1 MPSIWTDRRNSTMQE
16 RERPVGNDALNRI
29 IGGSPVGVAV
39 RLVLLSI
46 VVGFIL
52 HTAGIDPKD
61 IFRSME
67 QLIQRIWNLG
77 LEPLRHLWTWFLIG
91 AVVVVPIWLLIR
103 LTRGLTGK

>member
-1 MPSIWTDRRNSTMQE
+1 MHPKWTDNRISTTQE
-16 RERPVGNDALNRI
+16 KEQPMSNDALSRI
-29 IGGSPVGVAV
+29 VGGSPLGVLV

-52 HTAGIDPKD
+52 HAAGIDPKD

-67 QLIQRIWNLG
+67 QLIQRIWDLG
-77 LEPLRHLWTWFLIG
+77 LEPLRWLWRYFLIG

-103 LTRGLTGK
+103 LTRGLAGK